1 MIAGRY
7 SVRLDKRISS
17 LENIIYQNYRIA
29 HGLRIGLAFV
39 LTFMIIRLLAI
50 PEGTWPLIT
59 LVVVMGPISFWGNV
73 VQRAMQRIIG
83 TIFGAASGLIALR
96 LELYSLPVML
106 AWCGAV
112 MFVCG
117 YLTLGKRPYMALLI
131 GITLAVVCGAGA
143 GDMQTA
149 LWRSGDVI
157 IGSLLAL
164 LFTSIYPQRA
174 FIHWRMQ
181 MSANLGALGK
191 IYAAYVSPNVI
202 ERPRLE
208 GRMKKLLN
216 DVVKMATL
224 VTPSSKESAISKE
237 VFDKIQILCR
247 NIVCVLELQIDAWW
261 ASRESHFILL
271 NATMLRSTQMVTL
284 RTLLTLAEALRQG
297 NPAPIVANEGEL
309 DGIAAELRQLMELA
323 SRRERIE
330 APIFGYVWLSLQLT
344 GQLEQMAQ
352 LLCLAL
358 RKPLPEQAD

>member
-1 MIAGRY
+1 M
-7 SVRLDKRISS
+7 RLDRQISS
-17 LENIIYQNYRIA
+17 FENIIYQNYRIA

-73 VQRAMQRIIG
+73 LQRAVQRIIG
-83 TIFGAASGLIALR
+83 TFFGAVSGLIALR
-96 LELYSLPVML
+96 LELYSLPLML
-106 AWCGAV
+106 LWCGIV
-112 MFVCG
+112 MFICG

-143 GDMQTA
+143 GDMFTA

-181 MSANLGALGK
+181 MSGNLTALSK

-202 ERPRLE
+202 ERPRLD
-208 GRMKKLLN
+208 GRLKKLLT
-216 DVVKMATL
+216 DVVKTGTL
-224 VTPSSKESAISKE
+224 VAPAGRESAIPKE
-237 VFDKIQILCR
+237 VFDKIQNLCR

-261 ASRESHFILL
+261 ASRESHFIML
-271 NATMLRSTQMVTL
+271 NATTLRSTQMVTL
-284 RTLLTLAEALRQG
+284 RTLLTLSDALRQG
-297 NPAPIVANEGEL
+297 NPAPIVANSSEL
-309 DGIAAELRQLMELA
+309 DTIAAELKQLLELA
-323 SRRERIE
+323 SQREQVE
-330 APIFGYVWLSLQLT
+330 APIFGYVWLSMKLT
-344 GQLEQMAQ
+344 RQLEQLAR

-358 RKPLPEQAD
+358 RKPLPVQED

>member
-1 MIAGRY
+1 M
-7 SVRLDKRISS
+7 RLDRQISS
-17 LENIIYQNYRIA
+17 LENFIYRHYRVT

-39 LTFMIIRLLAI
+39 LTFLIIRFLDI
-50 PEGTWPLIT
+50 PERTWPLIT

-73 VQRAMQRIIG
+73 VQRAMQRIAG

-96 LELYSLPVML
+96 LELFSLPIML

-131 GITLAVVCGAGA
+131 GITLAVVCGAGP

-164 LFTSIYPQRA
+164 MFASIYPQRA

-181 MSANLGALGK
+181 MSANLDALGV

-208 GRMKKLLN
+208 NRLKKLLN
-216 DVVKMATL
+216 DVVKMAAL
-224 VTPSSKESAISKE
+224 ATPSSRESAIGKD
-237 VFDKIQILCR
+237 VFDKIQIMCR
-247 NIVCVLELQIDAWW
+247 NSVCVLELQIDAWW

-271 NATMLRSTQMVTL
+271 NAQTLRSTQRVTMHAL
-284 RTLLTLAEALRQG
+284 MALAEALRQG
-297 NPAPIVANEGEL
+297 NPAPIAARQGEL
-309 DGIAAELRQLMELA
+309 DAIAAELRQLMEQA
-323 SRRERIE
+323 SRREQVE

-352 LLCLAL
+352 LLCQAL
-358 RKPLPEQAD
+358 RRPLPEVSD

>member
-1 MIAGRY
+1 M
-7 SVRLDKRISS
+7 RLDRKISS
-17 LENIIYQNYRIA
+17 LENTIYQHYRIA

-39 LTFMIIRLLAI
+39 LTFMIIRLLSL

-73 VQRAMQRIIG
+73 LQRAGQRIIG
-83 TIFGAASGLIALR
+83 TIFGAVSGLIALR
-96 LELYSLPVML
+96 LELYSLPLML
-106 AWCGAV
+106 AWCGGV
-112 MFVCG
+112 MYVCG

-181 MSANLGALGK
+181 MSANLTALSK
-191 IYAAYVSPNVI
+191 IYAAYVSPNII
-202 ERPRLE
+202 ERPRLD
-208 GRMKKLLN
+208 GRLKKLLT
-216 DVVKMATL
+216 DVVKMGTL
-224 VTPSSKESAISKE
+224 AAPAAKETRISKD
-237 VFDKIQILCR
+237 VFDKIQNLSR

-271 NATMLRSTQMVTL
+271 NATALRSTQMVTL

-297 NPAPIVANEGEL
+297 NPAPIVANSGEL
-309 DGIAAELRQLMELA
+309 GIIAAELRQLMELA
-323 SRRERIE
+323 SRREQVE
-330 APIFGYVWLSLQLT
+330 APIFGYVWLSLKLT
-344 GQLEQMAQ
+344 AQLEQLAT

>member
-1 MIAGRY
+1 M
-7 SVRLDKRISS
+7 RLDRKISS
-17 LENIIYQNYRIA
+17 LENTIYQNYRIA

-39 LTFMIIRLLAI
+39 LTFMIIRLLDI

-73 VQRAMQRIIG
+73 LQRAGQRIIG

-96 LELYSLPVML
+96 LELYSLPIML
-106 AWCGAV
+106 AWCGVV

-181 MSANLGALGK
+181 MSFNLTALSK
-191 IYAAYVSPNVI
+191 IYAAYVSPNII

-208 GRMKKLLN
+208 GRLKKLLN
-216 DVVKMATL
+216 DVVKMGTL
-224 VTPSSKESAISKE
+224 AAPAAKETAISKE
-237 VFDKIQILCR
+237 IFDRIQNLSR

-261 ASRESHFILL
+261 SSRESHFILL
-271 NATMLRSTQMVTL
+271 NATTLRSTQMVTL

-297 NPAPIVANEGEL
+297 NPAPIVANSGEL
-309 DGIAAELRQLMELA
+309 DTIAAELRQLMELA
-323 SRRERIE
+323 SRREQIE
-330 APIFGYVWLSLQLT
+330 APIFGYVWLSLKLT

-358 RKPLPEQAD
+358 RKPLPAQED